1 MAGWNALTGARG
13 VVAAFGMSALLQ
25 LGVVNVT
32 TGLLLCAVIT
42 GTGAL
47 LFSRVAA
54 STTATGAEDQGAP
67 ARPGSTER
75 AIGPN
80 PTLVGRAVAGL
91 RGAAAR

>member
-47 LFSRVAA
+47 LFSRVA
-54 STTATGAEDQGAP
+54 STTAIGADDMTGE
-67 ARPGSTER
+67 
-75 AIGPN
+75 GPSG
-80 PTLVGRAVAGL
+80 PH
-91 RGAAAR
+91 